1 MKRIKVLHFIHGMS
15 TGGAEVLVKDYLR
28 YIDKKRF
35 ELVLLCLRHF
45 NESPYEKLVE
55 KMGIKVIYV
64 EDFLRFKSNNYFTM
78 AFNFVKRYMEHC
90 NKLGIE
96 VFCFS
101 IESNDCS
108 YCLEHN
114 LSDFKVLGYDYV
126 DVDMCTSCL
135 YEDITSDC
143 LEYRKIYSSIFLK
156 LNKHLLFDSI
166 VDMEKYLEI
175 RAYAKTFDFD
185 IEEYFNPLIV
195 RVGIKVTQ

>member
-1 MKRIKVLHFIHGMS
+1 MINGYVIQKKTNKFLGMNKDSYMGLGKFEIWPLQVCEDEKSVLMS
-15 TGGAEVLVKDYLR
+15 KEAENKWLTYCDGRPLVIPD
-28 YIDKKRF
+28 
-35 ELVLLCLRHF
+35 
-45 NESPYEKLVE
+45 
-55 KMGIKVIYV
+55 
-64 EDFLRFKSNNYFTM
+64 
-78 AFNFVKRYMEHC
+78 FNFVKRYMEHC